1 MGRQYIP
8 LNQSQQFAQ
17 DGLDMVE
24 YVMGSASTPYGAIRA
39 AAGHAEPFAS
49 DRTLRLEVGNE
60 ERLMGPDDYPSHYKL
75 ITSQI

>member
-24 YVMGSASTPYGAIRA
+24 YVTGSASTPYGAIRA
-39 AAGHAEPFAS
+39 AADKPLS
-49 DRTLRLEVGNE
+49 
-60 ERLMGPDDYPSHYKL
+60 PDS
-75 ITSQI
+75 